1 MSYNRRVKIVVALDK
16 FKGSLTAPRA
26 CEIVR
31 NAIHSIQPGVNIV
44 LRPMAD
50 GGDGT
55 AEVLHTALG
64 GQRLAREVSGPIPG
78 TRINASYLWLERERM
93 AVVEMAG
100 ASGLALLN
108 QEPRDPLKTTTFGTG
123 ELIADSVVR
132 GARRILLGVGGSA
145 TVDGGVGAAM
155 ALGWRFLDAHGRP
168 VGFGGG
174 ELEKIEQLV
183 PPSDLRLPAME
194 VLCDVDNPLC
204 GERGAARVFGP
215 QKGATPKAVEQLDA
229 GLRHLA
235 KLVKEQLGKDVANV
249 PGAGA
254 AGGLA
259 AGAVAFLGARLVPG
273 VETVMDVIGLDAE
286 LADADWVITGEGR
299 FDEQSLR
306 GKVVSGIAKL
316 AAQHGVKVAVLAGSV
331 QVLKSAWRREG
342 IEVAFSTMKPG
353 MRLDEAMASA
363 EKLLESAARELAA
376 RILI

>member
-1 MSYNRRVKIVVALDK
+1 VKVVVALDK

-31 NAIHSIQPGVNIV
+31 NAIHSVQPSVTIV
-44 LRPMAD
+44 AKPMAD

-55 AEVLHTALG
+55 AEILHAALG
-64 GQRLAREVSGPIPG
+64 GQWLAREVSGPIPG
-78 TRINASYLWLERERM
+78 TCVNASYLWLEPKRM
-93 AVVEMAG
+93 AVVEMAS
-100 ASGLALLN
+100 ASGLVLLKTE
-108 QEPRDPLKTTTFGTG
+108 QRDPLKTTTFGTG
-123 ELIADSVVR
+123 ELIGDSVAH

-155 ALGWRFLDAHGRP
+155 ALGWRFLNAQGRP

-174 ELEKIEQLV
+174 ESEKIERMV
-183 PPSDLRLPAME
+183 PPSELRWPVIE

-215 QKGATPKAVEQLDA
+215 QKGATSEAVERLDA

-235 KLVKEQLGKDVANV
+235 KLVRDQLGKEVADI

-259 AGAVAFLGARLVPG
+259 AGAMAFLGARLVPG
-273 VETVMDVIGLDAE
+273 VGTVMDVIGLEAE

-306 GKVVSGIAKL
+306 GKVVSGVTRLARKH
-316 AAQHGVKVAVLAGSV
+316 AAQVAVIAGSV
-331 QVLKSAWRREG
+331 QVPESVWRCER
-342 IEVAFSTMKPG
+342 IELALSTMDPG
-353 MRLDEAMASA
+353 MELDEAMASA
-363 EKLLESAARELAA
+363 EKLLASASLQLAA
-376 RILI
+376 RILT